1 MNLTKIQPIGNIIRK
16 ARESKGFTQAELAER
31 LGGSVRT
38 VIALEKGEN
47 LPLYDTLW
55 KLVRVLDIS
64 ADSLVRPEANTGSVE
79 MDQMMSELR
88 ACTERDQHIVIET
101 TRTLIRKLRENGEII
116 G

>member
-1 MNLTKIQPIGNIIRK
+1 MNLTNMQPIGDLIRR

-31 LGGSVRT
+31 LNGAVRT
-38 VIALEKGEN
+38 VIALEKDEN

-79 MDQMMSELR
+79 MEQMMFELR
-88 ACTERDQHIVIET
+88 ACSEREQHIVIET
-101 TRTLIRKLRENGEII
+101 ARTLIRKLREEYEPHG
-116 G
+116 